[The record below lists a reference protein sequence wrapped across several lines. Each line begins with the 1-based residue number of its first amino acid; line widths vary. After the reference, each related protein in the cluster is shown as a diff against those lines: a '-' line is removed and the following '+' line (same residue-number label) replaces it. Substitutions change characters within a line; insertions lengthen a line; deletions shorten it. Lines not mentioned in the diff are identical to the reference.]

1 MLEDLGES
9 CKLFSGFD
17 YFLTGSCNG
26 NSYRLIKKVKR
37 KDIYYIDR

>member
-17 YFLTGSCNG
+17 YFLIFPDKKGKYLITFLQVHVMGTATG
-26 NSYRLIKKVKR
+26 
-37 KDIYYIDR
+37 